1 MWVDTGSGDVLKLAY
16 QGATMTGAPAE
27 VEEIFSD
34 YREVDGIRVPFK
46 TKILQN
52 GKDFAEL
59 TLSEAAYNS
68 GLEQEVLSKP

>member
-1 MWVDTGSGDVLKLAY
+1 MSGAL
-16 QGATMTGAPAE
+16 AE

-34 YREVDGIRVPFK
+34 YREVDGIRIPFK
-46 TKILQN
+46 IKILQN

-68 GLEQEVLSKP
+68 GLEKEALSQP